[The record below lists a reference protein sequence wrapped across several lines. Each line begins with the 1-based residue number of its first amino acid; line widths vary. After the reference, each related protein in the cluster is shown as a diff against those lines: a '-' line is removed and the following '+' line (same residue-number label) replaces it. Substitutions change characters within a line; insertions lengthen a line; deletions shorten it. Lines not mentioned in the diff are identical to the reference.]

1 VSQATPTVGD
11 VRPKGL
17 AAWVVSRPRRISRWF
32 SQRGP
37 EAGLGYLLILPA
49 LAVFGVFTFFPFLE
63 NFDIAA
69 RTSPPYSYLPH
80 KLVWFHQ
87 FQQTIFTS
95 TFLSSLEA
103 TAIFVGIS
111 VPLGLFLGLALAV
124 FANQKLRGMAIFQVI
139 FSSTAVTSVAVAG
152 VIFYTILS
160 PSNGIVQSLGINLSP
175 GIQSSPG
182 WAIYAV
188 AGVSAWQ
195 VLGFSF
201 ILMIAG
207 LQSMPEEVIEASR
220 IDGATAW
227 KSFWRVIVP
236 LMSPT
241 IFFAGVIGTIVALQ
255 NLGTINILIGGQG
268 QEEFT
273 HTQVLIAYLYN
284 LLSVPPA
291 NYGAAACVS
300 IALFGITLLATVV
313 QFRVLERRVH
323 YGA

>member
-1 VSQATPTVGD
+1 MWIA
-11 VRPKGL
+11 
-17 AAWVVSRPRRISRWF
+17 SRPGRIGRWF
-32 SQRGP
+32 VQRGP

-49 LAVFGVFTFFPFLE
+49 LAVFGVFTFFPFIE

-69 RTSPPYSYLPH
+69 RAYPPYNYLPH
-80 KLVWFHQ
+80 KWVGFSQ
-87 FQQTIFTS
+87 FQHTIFAS

-124 FANQKLRGMAIFQVI
+124 FANQKLRGMAVFQVI

-152 VIFYTILS
+152 VIFYTILN
-160 PSNGIVQSLGINLSP
+160 PQNGLLHSLGVNTAP

-195 VLGFSF
+195 FLGFSF

-207 LQSMPEEVIEASR
+207 LQSLPEEVIEASK
-220 IDGATAW
+220 IDGASTW
-227 KSFWRVIVP
+227 RSFWRVIVP

-273 HTQVLIAYLYN
+273 HTQVIIAYLFN
-284 LLSVPPA
+284 VLSLPPV
-291 NYGAAACVS
+291 NYGQAACIS
-300 IALFGITLLATVV
+300 IALFGITLLVTVA

-323 YGA
+323 YGS